1 MRGQL
6 GQIRV
11 FKSKAEK
18 DQEIES
24 YEHVG
29 EGTEKKKNHRT
40 ADSETG
46 GRKIEEQDTSK

>member
-29 EGTEKKKNHRT
+29 EGTEKKKHRI